1 LWANIEG
8 FAAVDVTDWLGAD
21 GQFEINR
28 DRFSELLSDT
38 PLEDGDYTLVLQTQ
52 DLDGNLSDPTDLSLT
67 LNFTKPTVMF
77 GLSPDSDTPPLGDDA
92 TERATVTLAGQTE
105 AGSRIV
111 LSGTS
116 REVWADDTGYFEF
129 TDVELELGDNTFA
142 IEVTDLAGNRG
153 QTTQTLVRLTSDDPD
168 SDPPVIVGQLADD
181 TGTLP
186 GVTSNPAIVGTVT
199 DDGEITQFAVRLDGQ
214 TQPVDAI
221 AYLAADGSFSLD
233 RAALENLFGPLS
245 DGTRQLHLQA
255 LDEQGNLSETFS
267 LSFTLDTEA
276 PALVFGLDPDS
287 DTPPQGDNITEAD
300 VVTLIGTTE
309 AGATVTFE
317 GSTVVADANGQ
328 FQFNDVSLNW
338 GENALEMQV
347 TDGAGNTRSVVQT
360 ILREDTTLPDTTPP
374 VISAALIDDTG
385 ISQSDG
391 LTSNPAVSGQITDSS
406 TITGFVAGFDRD
418 RLVDVR
424 EALSADGQ
432 FVLDQTRLEAIF
444 GNTLSDGPYTLYL
457 QAADERGNLSDVV
470 PLPVTLDTTA
480 PDLSIRLDPAFDT
493 APLGDNQ
500 TTLETVTLVGL
511 TDPGAR
517 VERPEIGGVTVA
529 DDEGKVILTDV
540 PLQVGDNILTFTV
553 TDLAGNTSETQ
564 QIITRLDSRDDDI
577 LLAEREGD
585 VGLFNNLWEGS
596 FIAPEM
602 PSVLSLELTDVD
614 FDLSDETSMA
624 DALEVAII
632 DEAGQTLVRT
642 IASDRDTFFN
652 LTESQGAVLA
662 PGVEFNART
671 LRVDLS
677 DIEPGTAATLQ
688 VRLVNNDT
696 DLGTSVRFRPFE
708 IRAGEGVDTN
718 PVTPT
723 PPSRSDEP
731 SPDGE
736 WVDVSS
742 SVGLDYQTVSFNRD
756 SGILFADLAL
766 ENLGSYWFDAPLRVG
781 ARNISD
787 PTVRLRGTDGVTDEG
802 VPYYNFSDL
811 VSEGGLNPGGTSQ
824 AGTLEFYNPN
834 GVQFDTELVVW
845 SQINGDPV
853 IISGPNTEVL
863 LGNSYHSSVVA
874 EDPDEDVLRY
884 ELLEGPLGLSLNSQT
899 GELTWAEDAIAQ
911 GSHTLHLQVEDG
923 RGGVTQGRYILEAI
937 EPPPNRPPIFTS
949 TPVVDAYIGQPYRYD
964 ADAIDPDGDILDY
977 GLLHGPDGLT
987 IDA

>member
-1 LWANIEG
+1 
-8 FAAVDVTDWLGAD
+8 
-21 GQFEINR
+21 
-28 DRFSELLSDT
+28 
-38 PLEDGDYTLVLQTQ
+38 
-52 DLDGNLSDPTDLSLT
+52 
-67 LNFTKPTVMF
+67 MF

-92 TERATVTLAGQTE
+92 TELATVTLAGQTE

-111 LSGTS
+111 LSGTT

-129 TDVELELGDNTFA
+129 TDVELELGDNAVA

-168 SDPPVIVGQLADD
+168 SEPPVIVGQLADD

-186 GVTSNPAIVGTVT
+186 GVTSNPAVVGTVT
-199 DDGEITQFAVRLDGQ
+199 DDSDITQFGVRLDGQ

-233 RAALENLFGPLS
+233 RAALETLFGSLS

-255 LDEQGNLSETFS
+255 IDEQGNLSETFS
-267 LSFTLDTEA
+267 LSFTLDTKA

-309 AGATVTFE
+309 AGATVTFKE
-317 GSTVVADANGQ
+317 STVVADANGQ

-338 GENALEMQV
+338 GENTLEMQV

-374 VISAALIDDTG
+374 VISVALMEDTG

-457 QAADERGNLSDVV
+457 QAVDERGNLSDVV
-470 PLPVTLDTTA
+470 PLPLTLDTTA

-564 QIITRLDSRDDDI
+564 QIMTRLDTRDDI
-577 LLAEREGD
+577 LLEEREGD

-614 FDLSDETSMA
+614 FDVSDETSMA

-642 IASDRDTFFN
+642 IAGDRDTFFN
-652 LTESQGAVLA
+652 LTENQPPALA
-662 PGVEFNART
+662 AGVEFDNQI

-677 DIEPGTAATLQ
+677 DIEPGTAARLQ
-688 VRLVNNDT
+688 VRLVNNDS
-696 DLGTSVRFRPFE
+696 DLDTSVRFRPFNIE
-708 IRAGEGVDTN
+708 AGELVEADS
-718 PVTPT
+718 VTPT
-723 PPSRSDEP
+723 RPNSSDEP

-742 SVGLDYQTVSFNRD
+742 SVGLDYRTVSFNRD
-756 SGILFADLAL
+756 SRILFADLAL
-766 ENLGSYWFDAPLRVG
+766 ENLGSYWFDLPLRVG
-781 ARNISD
+781 VKNLSD
-787 PTVRLRGTDGVTDEG
+787 PTVRLRGTDGVTDDG

-811 VSEGGLNPGGTSQ
+811 VSESGLNPGGTSQ

-834 GVQFDTELVVW
+834 GVRFDGELVVW

-853 IISGPNTEVL
+853 IIGSPTTEVL
-863 LGNSYHSSVVA
+863 LGTSYRSSVVA
-874 EDPDEDVLRY
+874 EDPEGDVLRY
-884 ELLEGPLGLSLNSQT
+884 ELLEGPLGLNLDSQT
-899 GELTWAEDAIAQ
+899 GELVWPEEAIAQ
-911 GSHTLHLQVEDG
+911 GNHRLRLRVKDG
-923 RGGVTQGRYILEAI
+923 RGGVTEASYILEAI
-937 EPPPNRPPIFTS
+937 EPPPNRSPIFT
-949 TPVVDAYIGQPYRYD
+949 
-964 ADAIDPDGDILDY
+964 
-977 GLLHGPDGLT
+977 
-987 IDA
+987 